1 MAKRKYGEGSIFL
14 RKDGRWE
21 GRVVVGYKENG
32 NPKTKSVTAKTQSE
46 CKEKLQALKEQCG
59 RTTDRLMPDMPFG
72 DWMDFWYQNFSK
84 PKIRETTMECYENRI
99 YNHIIPEIGK
109 IPLCKLTQND
119 LQQFYARLKKGGR
132 RRLVEYYGEGLS
144 DRMVRSCHTTC
155 RTALEKAVTEGLIT
169 TNPAIGCRLPPKK
182 AKEMQ
187 VLAQDEIRRFLM
199 QAHAEGYYEL
209 FLLELT
215 TGMRR
220 GEILGLQ
227 WKDVNFATGEL
238 HIKRQVV
245 KKGAQTQI
253 TKPKTKSSIRT
264 ILLPPG
270 MVEILAE
277 LKKNA
282 TCDWVFPS
290 PVKEG
295 EPRNPDSLYGR
306 FQKILKRAQC
316 KKVRFHDLRHTFAT
330 MALENGMDIKTLSAM
345 IGHISAETTLNIYSH
360 ITDTMQ
366 RQAAVKIDREIGG
379 TDAQMSEPEL
389 PKASEQAQTNA
400 TAEPKFEPYK
410 GKIRKP
416 GTGCV
421 YQINDTLWEG
431 SFYPRMPD
439 GKRKKFNVYA
449 ETREQCEA
457 KLAEMIAEKKAEIA
471 EEKAKRKEGA
481 D

>member
-1 MAKRKYGEGSIFL
+1 MAKRKYGEGSVFL

-21 GRVVVGYKENG
+21 GRIVVGYHENG
-32 NPKTKSVTAKTQSE
+32 NPKTKNVTAKTQAE
-46 CKEKLQALKEQCG
+46 CKEKLQSLKEQCG
-59 RTTDRLMPDMPFG
+59 RTTDHLKPDMPFG
-72 DWMDFWYQNFSK
+72 DWIDFWYQNYSK
-84 PKIRETTMECYENRI
+84 PKIRPTTQECYENRI

-132 RRLVEYYGEGLS
+132 RRLTEFYGEGLS
-144 DRMVRSCHTTC
+144 DRMVRSCHTSC
-155 RTALEKAVTEGLIT
+155 RTALEKAVKEGLIPA
-169 TNPAIGCRLPPKK
+169 NPAIGCRLPPKK

-187 VLAQDEIRRFLM
+187 VLTQEEIQRFLI
-199 QAHAEGYYEL
+199 QAHEEGYYEF

-227 WKDVNFATGEL
+227 WKDVNFSTGEL
-238 HIKRQVV
+238 HIRRQVV
-245 KKGAQTQI
+245 KKGAQTLI
-253 TKPKTKSSIRT
+253 SKPKTKSSMRT
-264 ILLPPG
+264 LILPPD
-270 MVEILAE
+270 MLDILAE
-277 LKKNA
+277 HKKNA
-282 TCDWVFPS
+282 TCEWVFPS

-295 EPRNPDSLYGR
+295 DPRNPASLYSK
-306 FQKILKRAQC
+306 FQKILQRAQC

-366 RQAAVKIDREIGG
+366 KQAAVKIDREIGG
-379 TDAQMSEPEL
+379 TDAQMPEAEP
-389 PKASEQAQTNA
+389 PKASEQTQTNA
-400 TAEPKFEPYK
+400 TPEPKFEPYK

-421 YQINDTLWEG
+421 YQINDSLWEG

-449 ETREQCEA
+449 KTREECE
-457 KLAEMIAEKKAEIA
+457 KILEEMIVEKKAEIA
-471 EEKAKRKEGA
+471 AERAKTKTA
-481 D
+481 